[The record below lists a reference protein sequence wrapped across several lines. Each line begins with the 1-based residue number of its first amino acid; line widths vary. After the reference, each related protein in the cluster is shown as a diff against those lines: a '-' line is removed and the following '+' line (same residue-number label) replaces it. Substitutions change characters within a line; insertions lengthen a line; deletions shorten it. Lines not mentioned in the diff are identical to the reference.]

1 MKKLILWTIISSWLI
16 HVFVPLGYKLCYGAY
31 PRNIQNLRDVP
42 DEIST
47 KVVIILS
54 AVYLISLIIIARF
67 PSKDTPLIPSEDGN
81 VLYYYVSVAA
91 AACMLLS
98 FSGSAYT
105 NAMSGA
111 LNASYYSYF
120 IMLFNPQ
127 TLFILFLFCV
137 NDRKRILVFV
147 GSYLLF
153 TLLSASRQ
161 GTLFIALNVAGYML
175 CVSTKE
181 TEDVKSHIIDG
192 IRKNKKIFVGIII
205 IMVITGP
212 MLYVYSS
219 NNRGTYSEDET
230 HTVFETIASRCSC
243 LENSGLALMK
253 YDGGDYDREVF
264 LGKYGVS
271 NQLVRIVDS
280 TMPGSL
286 FSEDVDPN
294 QYFRYIF
301 GYMSYENAARYYSS
315 VNFMLPIY
323 LIVKYG
329 YTFGILLSILII
341 VGFSEMILRSKNRL
355 LQACMSCIVL
365 KGILYY
371 FDWVMI
377 WKEALT
383 VLLTVFVFELINKHV
398 LNGIRINS
406 GVSGISLE
414 SGRKRLRFR

>member
-81 VLYYYVSVAA
+81 VLYYYISVAA
-91 AACMLLS
+91 AACMLMS

-105 NAMSGA
+105 NAMSGS

-120 IMLFNPQ
+120 IMLFSPQ
-127 TLFILFLFCV
+127 VLFIIFLFCV
-137 NDRKRILVFV
+137 NGRKNILLFV

-153 TLLSASRQ
+153 TLLSYSRQ
-161 GTLFIALNVAGYML
+161 GALFIALNVAGYML
-175 CVSTKE
+175 CESTKE
-181 TEDVKSHIIDG
+181 IEDLRNSVISS
-192 IRKNKKIFVGIII
+192 IRKNKKIFIGIII
-205 IMVITGP
+205 IMVIAGP
-212 MLYVYSS
+212 LLYVYSS
-219 NNRGTYSEDET
+219 NNRGTFSEDET

-253 YDGGDYDREVF
+253 YDDDDYDRQVF
-264 LGKYGVS
+264 LEKYGVS

-286 FSEDVDPN
+286 FREDVDPN

-329 YTFGILLSILII
+329 YTLGILLSILII
-341 VGFSEMILRSKNRL
+341 VGFSEIILRSKNCL
-355 LQACMSCIVL
+355 LQVCMICIVL
-365 KGILYY
+365 KGTLYY

-377 WKEALT
+377 WKD
-383 VLLTVFVFELINKHV
+383 VVIILLTVFVFELINKHA
-398 LNGIRINS
+398 LKNIRVVS
-406 GVSGISLE
+406 GTSGISLE
-414 SGRKRLRFR
+414 SGRRKVRFR